1 MATSSSTFEFT
12 PPTSHCTRRRGARKP
27 RLNAERHQQLGK
39 ELAWLHNYLVYR
51 SVEILNAYPRTSEA
65 YKRAYRVYEQVDRLR
80 WALES
85 QAFEDCPNA
94 ETAWYAPSEP
104 DRYPPAGFPGE
115 RAA

>member
-1 MATSSSTFEFT
+1 MATNSSTLEFT
-12 PPTSHCTRRRGARKP
+12 PLTSRRTQRCGVRKP
-27 RLNAERHQQLGK
+27 RLNAEQHQQLGK

-85 QAFEDCPNA
+85 QAFEDCPDA
-94 ETAWYAPSEP
+94 EVAWYAPSMP
-104 DRYPPAGFPGE
+104 DRYPPAGFPGG